1 MDIKSIY
8 EDPQVVAIE
17 NKILMTGTHKGY
29 VNEHDFD
36 ELFRER
42 SWLLNRAFE
51 FNDANA
57 KLMRDFNECLRKALT
72 DLYHKTHEY
81 FQTVA
86 EWNDWK
92 NYNVWALLKLGD
104 YPGNYPPL
112 HPVQTERRREI
123 WEIMSVYDDYYVKCG
138 INGGDLAV
146 DVDDKERESLM
157 YFLYLNEEVDNWNER
172 LPRDWSKDMNL
183 LHGFHNLYDH
193 TWFSLYDF
201 LFVREFTQE
210 FEFHV
215 DR

>member
-17 NKILMTGTHKGY
+17 NEILLPGTNKQY
-29 VNEHDFD
+29 ANEREF
-36 ELFRER
+36 EKLFRER
-42 SWLLNRAFE
+42 RRLLNQAFE
-51 FNDANA
+51 FNDENA
-57 KLMRDFNECLRKALT
+57 KLVRDFNECLRKALT
-72 DLYHKTHEY
+72 DLYNKTHEY

-86 EWNDWK
+86 EWNDCK
-92 NYNVWALLKLGD
+92 NYYVCALLKLGD
-104 YPGNYPPL
+104 YPDNYPPL

-123 WEIMSVYDDYYVKCG
+123 WEIMSEYDSYYVHCG
-138 INGGDLAV
+138 INDLVV

-157 YFLYLNEEVDNWNER
+157 YFLYLEEVQNWNEC

-183 LHGFHNLYDH
+183 LYGFHNLYDH